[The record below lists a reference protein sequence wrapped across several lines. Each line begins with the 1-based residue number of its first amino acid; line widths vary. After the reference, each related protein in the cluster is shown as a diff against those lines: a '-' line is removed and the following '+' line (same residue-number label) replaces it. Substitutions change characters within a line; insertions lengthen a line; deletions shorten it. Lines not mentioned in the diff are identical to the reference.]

1 MAITASAGTTATTSN
16 KKRRRNDAIIF
27 WFMVGPVVLGLLLF
41 IFTPIVWGFLV
52 SLHKSRGTVNLE
64 EYVGLANYY
73 NILTDE
79 DYLKSLLFITQFS
92 LFIVPVTY
100 ALSLFLAVM
109 VQNAAW
115 GKGVFRTIFFMPTA
129 ISYVIAA
136 MIWRMA
142 IFSGLPY
149 GFANWIIWITAEIE
163 PIAWIGTIRPP
174 WHYMVLVTVRLWLQ
188 VGFYMILFIA
198 GMQDIPQE
206 MYEAARVD
214 GAESKWTL
222 FRHITFPLL
231 RNTSIFVLLVNLVH
245 AFQAFAEF
253 YNILG
258 ATWTAGGLL
267 SLARPPLLYLYQV
280 AMNQQ
285 FYGTG
290 TAGAFILVLIIFVV
304 TVIQSRLTGG
314 LGKEV

>member
-1 MAITASAGTTATTSN
+1 MAISVPTTQKVKTPTLSRAQ
-16 KKRRRNDAIIF
+16 KDAITF
-27 WFMVGPVVLGLLLF
+27 WLMVGPVVLGLLLF

-52 SLHKSRGTVNLE
+52 SLHKSRGTVSLQ

-79 DYLKSLLFITQFS
+79 DYLKSLLFIFQFS

-100 ALSLFLAVM
+100 CLSLFLAVL
-109 VQNAAW
+109 VQNAAF
-115 GKGVFRTIFFMPTA
+115 GKGIFRTIFFIPTA

-136 MIWRMA
+136 MIWRMS

-149 GFANWIIWITAEIE
+149 GFANWILWVVAEVE

-198 GMQDIPQE
+198 GMQDIPRE
-206 MYEAARVD
+206 LYEAARVD
-214 GAESKWTL
+214 GTESKWAL
-222 FRHITFPLL
+222 FRYITFPLL

-258 ATWTAGGLL
+258 TTWTAGGLL

-285 FYGTG
+285 FYGIG
-290 TAGAFILVLIIFVV
+290 TAGAFILVMIIIVV
-304 TVIQSRLTGG
+304 TIIQSKLTGG
-314 LGKEV
+314 LGKEI